1 MTDDLERVILLT
13 NAAVNIPLALASL
26 IGNSMVLQAIRKTP
40 SLRSPLTSLI
50 CGLALSDLVVGT
62 LVQPFFIADILV
74 QLYVQS
80 QGFKHT
86 FRRCYNTIGFYL
98 CGVSL
103 CTIACISIDRF
114 IAIEKP
120 LRYPSIV
127 TTYRISRLLLA
138 IWSICLLLA
147 SSQFWEER
155 LLLASIASV
164 VSISLSVST
173 ISHVRMYKI
182 VRRHQT
188 EIGAQLQAVENSL
201 TIINMKSLHKAA
213 INAFIV
219 FIVLFVCYCPYLVVY
234 IVTSGS
240 RKNSATVARS
250 LSSTV
255 VFTNS
260 ALNPIVYCWR
270 LRKIRRAV
278 ERIFSDTCR
287 VFKRQH

>member
-1 MTDDLERVILLT
+1 
-13 NAAVNIPLALASL
+13 
-26 IGNSMVLQAIRKTP
+26 MVLHAIRKTP
-40 SLRSPLTSLI
+40 SLRSPLTFLI
-50 CGLALSDLVVGT
+50 CGLALSDLAVGT

-86 FRRCYNTIGFYL
+86 FRRCYNTVGFYL

-103 CTIACISIDRF
+103 CTIACISIDRL
-114 IAIEKP
+114 IAVQKP

-127 TTYRISRLLLA
+127 TKYRISRLLLA
-138 IWSICLLLA
+138 IWSISLLLA

-155 LLLASIASV
+155 LLFASIASV

-173 ISHVRMYKI
+173 ISHVKMYKI
-182 VRRHQT
+182 VRRHQA
-188 EIGAQLQAVENSL
+188 EIGVQLQAVENSL
-201 TIINMKSLHKAA
+201 TIINMKSLHKSAF
-213 INAFIV
+213 NAFIV
-219 FIVLFVCYCPYLVVY
+219 FVVLFVCYFPYLVVY

-240 RKNSATVARS
+240 RNNSATVARS

-270 LRKIRRAV
+270 LRKIRKV
-278 ERIFSDTCR
+278 VVQIIYDMCR
-287 VFKRQH
+287 VIKR

>member
-1 MTDDLERVILLT
+1 MTDDVERVILLT

>member
-1 MTDDLERVILLT
+1 MKDDVERVILLT
-13 NAAVNIPLALASL
+13 NVAVNIPLALTSV
-26 IGNSMVLQAIRKTP
+26 IGNSMVLHAIRKTP
-40 SLRSPLTSLI
+40 SLRSPLTFLI
-50 CGLALSDLVVGT
+50 CGLALSDLAVGT

-103 CTIACISIDRF
+103 CTIACISIDRL
-114 IAIEKP
+114 IAVQKP

-127 TTYRISRLLLA
+127 KTYRISRLLLA

-155 LLLASIASV
+155 LLFASIASV
-164 VSISLSVST
+164 VSISLSAST
-173 ISHVRMYKI
+173 ISHVKMYKI
-182 VRRHQT
+182 VRRHQA
-188 EIGAQLQAVENSL
+188 EIGVQLQAVENRL
-201 TIINMKSLHKAA
+201 TIINMKRLHKSAF
-213 INAFIV
+213 NAFIV
-219 FIVLFVCYCPYLVVY
+219 FVVLFVCYFPYLVVY
-234 IVTSGS
+234 IVTYGS
-240 RKNSATVARS
+240 RNNSATVARS

-260 ALNPIVYCWR
+260 ALNPVVYCWR
-270 LRKIRRAV
+270 LRKIRKV
-278 ERIFSDTCR
+278 VLRIFYDMCR
-287 VFKRQH
+287 VIKR

>member
-1 MTDDLERVILLT
+1 MKDDVERVILLT
-13 NAAVNIPLALASL
+13 NVAVNIPLALTSV
-26 IGNSMVLQAIRKTP
+26 IGNSMVLHAIRKTP
-40 SLRSPLTSLI
+40 SLRSPLTFLI
-50 CGLALSDLVVGT
+50 CGLALSDLAVGT

-86 FRRCYNTIGFYL
+86 FRRCYNTVGFYL

-103 CTIACISIDRF
+103 CTIACISIDRL
-114 IAIEKP
+114 IAVQKP

-127 TTYRISRLLLA
+127 TKYRISRLLLA
-138 IWSICLLLA
+138 IWSISLLLA

-155 LLLASIASV
+155 LLFASIASV
-164 VSISLSVST
+164 VSISLIVST
-173 ISHVRMYKI
+173 ISHVKMYKI
-182 VRRHQT
+182 VRRHQA
-188 EIGAQLQAVENSL
+188 EIGVQLQAVENSL
-201 TIINMKSLHKAA
+201 TTINMKSLHKSTF
-213 INAFIV
+213 NAFIV
-219 FIVLFVCYCPYLVVY
+219 FVVLFVCYFPYLVVY

-240 RKNSATVARS
+240 RNNSATVARS

-270 LRKIRRAV
+270 LRKIRKV
-278 ERIFSDTCR
+278 VVRIIYDMCR
-287 VFKRQH
+287 VIKR